1 MENPNSGW
9 VFPSPEKLAALGYT
23 QQANLRFIDEF
34 APSFNILSFIPILI
48 ICSQTGFLLI
58 GFWRMRRLKRELGP
72 DKTASKSL
80 LFKLSVGI
88 FAGVGI
94 VLIGLAYDLLF
105 RTLFGSQADISGI
118 WNETKKFSPESK
130 IFIIFAGV
138 IIAPICEEVFFRG
151 ALFKSFKDN
160 GYSAFGIFF
169 SSLMFA
175 AVHFDLYSFPIYLIF
190 GITLAYAYLKTNS
203 LTSSIIAHAI
213 NNAVAFYL
221 LYA

>member
-1 MENPNSGW
+1 M
-9 VFPSPEKLAALGYT
+9 
-23 QQANLRFIDEF
+23 
-34 APSFNILSFIPILI
+34 
-48 ICSQTGFLLI
+48 
-58 GFWRMRRLKRELGP
+58 
-72 DKTASKSL
+72 
-80 LFKLSVGI
+80 
-88 FAGVGI
+88 GI

-138 IIAPICEEVFFRG
+138 IIAPVCEEMFFRA

-160 GYSAFGIFF
+160 GYALFGILF

-175 AVHFDLYSFPIYLIF
+175 AVHFDPYSFPIYLIF
-190 GITLAYAYLKTNS
+190 GAALAYLYLKTNS